1 MNKEVWKD
9 IKGFE
14 GLYQVSN
21 LGRVKSLTVER
32 TVRSVKRRSGNIQD
46 ETWTR
51 SERILKPICSYN
63 STLYVSLYRLDHT
76 KDRIATKVIVARN
89 FLDFPEDSPTRYVRL
104 IDKHAAPSV
113 ANIKIRTT

>member
-1 MNKEVWKD
+1 MDQEIWKD

-21 LGRVKSLTVER
+21 LGRVKSCKSEWP
-32 TVRSVKRRSGNIQD
+32 VRSVKRRNGKVHD

-51 SERILKPICSYN
+51 SERILKNIRIYG
-63 STLYVSLYRLDHT
+63 TLYVSLYRLDHT
-76 KDRIATKVIVARN
+76 QVRIATKVIVARS
-89 FLDFPEDSPTRYVRL
+89 FFDFPEDLPTRYVRL

>member
-1 MNKEVWKD
+1 MDQEVWKD

-21 LGRVKSLTVER
+21 FGRVKSLTVER
-32 TVRSVKRRSGNIQD
+32 TVRSVKRRSGKIQD

-51 SERILKPICSYN
+51 SERILKQICRHGS
-63 STLYVSLYRLDHT
+63 LYVNLYHLDHT
-76 KDRIATKVIVARN
+76 RVSISTKLLVARS
-89 FLDFPEDSPTRYVRL
+89 FLDFPEDLPTQRVKL